1 MDIQEQLRQINKKL
15 AESHNGRAPSELYE
29 PIRYIL
35 DLGGKRLR
43 PLLTLFACYLFSG
56 KTDKALLPSLGI
68 EIFHNFTLIH
78 DDIMDNAPLRRGS
91 KTIHE
96 QWNQNIAILSGDT
109 MLFKAYDYL
118 VQVED
123 HLIRKV
129 IKLFNQCA
137 VEVCEGQQMD
147 MNFENRESVSEQEYI
162 QMITSKTAAL
172 LGFSLQLGA
181 LIGGADDENAE
192 DLKNFGIN
200 LGIGFQLKDD
210 LLDVFGDTAKF
221 GKKVGGD
228 IIANKKTYLLIRALN
243 LANKRQHEELLYWLG
258 EKNRNEEKIINV
270 TSIYNEIGIR
280 EITESKINEYFD
292 AGFCY
297 LEQVECPGRRKSEL
311 SEFSRSLIERES

>member
-1 MDIQEQLRQINKKL
+1 MDIQEQLRLINKKL

-43 PLLTLFACYLFSG
+43 PLLALFACYLFSG

-123 HLIRKV
+123 HLIRRV

-147 MNFENRESVSEQEYI
+147 MNFENRETVSEQEYI
-162 QMITSKTAAL
+162 HMITSKTAAL

-192 DLKNFGIN
+192 YLKNFGIN

-243 LANKRQHEELLYWLG
+243 QANKRQHEELRYWLR
-258 EKNRNEEKIINV
+258 EKNRNEEKISSV
-270 TSIYNEIGIR
+270 TNIYNEIGIR

-292 AGFCY
+292 AGFRY
-297 LEQVECPGRRKSEL
+297 LEQAECPGRRKSEL
-311 SEFSRSLIERES
+311 SEFSRSLIVRES

>member
-1 MDIQEQLRQINKKL
+1 MDIQEQLTLINKKL

-123 HLIRKV
+123 HLIRRV

-147 MNFENRESVSEQEYI
+147 MNFENRETVSEQEYI
-162 QMITSKTAAL
+162 NMITSKTAAL

-181 LIGGADDENAE
+181 LIGGADDKNAE
-192 DLKNFGIN
+192 YLKNFGIN

-210 LLDVFGDTAKF
+210 LLDVFGDTSKF

-228 IIANKKTYLLIRALN
+228 IIANKKTYLLIQALN
-243 LANKRQHEELLYWLG
+243 LANKRQREELQYWLK
-258 EKNRNEEKIINV
+258 EKNRNEEKIISVRN
-270 TSIYNEIGIR
+270 IYNEIGIR
-280 EITESKINEYFD
+280 EITERKINEYFD
-292 AGFCY
+292 AGFHY
-297 LEQVECPGRRKSEL
+297 LEQVDCPDRRKSEL
-311 SEFSRSLIERES
+311 SEFSRSLVERES